1 MREKLRNLLL
11 YTGADRSSI
20 ARIMS
25 SVNRANITRAIT
37 LSGLGILL
45 ILAMLIAS
53 LRLEGL
59 RQNYWVYVGGFC
71 FSVLIFSLSF
81 IAKKHQKLV
90 IPLIYL
96 AYSTYYSYG
105 ILIGVVTDANN
116 RTATFIAMLILMPG
130 LFVEKPLRKIV
141 LTCLYD
147 TIFVVG
153 CLIFKT
159 SPVMSVDIVNGVLFG
174 LLGLASGLINNQV
187 RVQHYIDAQKL
198 QEINRI
204 DKMTG
209 VNNRNAYELD
219 LFSVVEKCR
228 YNLACVYIDVNGLH
242 ELNNEKG
249 HEFGDIMLK
258 SVAGQ
263 IKIAFPKGMIYRIGG
278 DEFIVFIPDTSKADV
293 GYDLINLIK
302 NIEAEGYHI
311 AVGYEVSGSRNLLID
326 SLVKSAEMNMFMNK
340 HEYYKNLARESREAK
355 KENY

>member
-20 ARIMS
+20 ARIMP
-25 SVNRANITRAIT
+25 SVNRVNITRAIA
-37 LSGLGILL
+37 LSGLGTLL
-45 ILAMLIAS
+45 IFAMLIAS

-59 RQNYWVYVGGFC
+59 RQNCWVYVGGFC
-71 FSVLIFSLSF
+71 FSVLIFLLSF
-81 IAKKHQKLV
+81 VAKKHQKLV

-159 SPVMSVDIVNGVLFG
+159 NSVMLVDIVNGVVFG
-174 LLGLASGLINNQV
+174 LLGLVTGLVSNRVMV
-187 RVQHYIDAQKL
+187 RHYIDVQIL

-219 LFSVVEKCR
+219 LFSVAEKCR
-228 YNLACVYIDVNGLH
+228 HNLACVYIDVNGLH

-249 HEFGDIMLK
+249 HEFGDVMLK
-258 SVAGQ
+258 SVAKQ
-263 IKIAFPKGMIYRIGG
+263 IKMAFPKGMIYRIGG

-302 NIEAEGYHI
+302 KVEAEGYHI
-311 AVGYEVSGSRNLLID
+311 AVGYDTANLRGLLID
-326 SLVKSAEMNMFMNK
+326 NLVRAAERSMFFNK
-340 HEYYKNLARESREAK
+340 NEYYKNLAREAR

>member
-1 MREKLRNLLL
+1 MREKMRSLLL

-25 SVNRANITRAIT
+25 SVNRANITMAIT
-37 LSGLGILL
+37 LSGLGTLL

-71 FSVLIFSLSF
+71 FSVLIFLLSF
-81 IAKKHQKLV
+81 VAKKHQKLV

-159 SPVMSVDIVNGVLFG
+159 SSVMSVDIVNGVLFG
-174 LLGLASGLINNQV
+174 LLGLVSGLANNRV
-187 RVQHYIDAQKL
+187 RVRHYIDVQIL
-198 QEINRI
+198 QEISRI
-204 DKMTG
+204 DKLTG

-219 LFSVVEKCR
+219 LFSVAEKCR
-228 YNLACVYIDVNGLH
+228 HTLSCIYVDVNGLH
-242 ELNNEKG
+242 ELNNARG
-249 HEFGDIMLK
+249 HEYGDVMLK
-258 SVAGQ
+258 SVAKQ
-263 IKIAFPKGMIYRIGG
+263 IKMAFPEGMVYRTGG
-278 DEFIVFIPDTSKADV
+278 DEFVVFVPDSSKADV

-311 AVGYEVSGSRNLLID
+311 AVGYDTANSRGLLID
-326 SLVKSAEMNMFMNK
+326 NLVRAAERKMFLNK
-340 HEYYKNLARESREAK
+340 NEYYKNLAREARTR